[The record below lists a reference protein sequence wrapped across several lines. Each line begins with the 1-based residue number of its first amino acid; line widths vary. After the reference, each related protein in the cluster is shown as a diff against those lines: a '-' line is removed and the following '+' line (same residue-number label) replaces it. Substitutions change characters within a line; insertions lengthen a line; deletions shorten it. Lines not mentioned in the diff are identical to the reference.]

1 MIVTDIQQ
9 RTFAGPLI
17 FGAFDVLI
25 ARSCREIAT
34 SATTKMVSRKI
45 NVLVVV
51 SLIAG
56 VLATL
61 AGCDRGSRYHR
72 HLGSTMGTYYAVTY
86 AGAASCAGELSE
98 VLEDELDAVNAQ
110 MSTYLPE
117 SELSRF
123 NASNDLDWVDVS
135 IELAQTIAVAHELSE
150 QSQGAFDVTVGPLVN
165 VWGFGPE
172 ERTEPPTA
180 EEVALALT
188 RVGYDKLM
196 VDVDRS
202 ALRKQ
207 HVDLY
212 VDLSAI
218 AKGHGVDRLAA
229 VLDRHGCE
237 HFLVDIGGE
246 VRTRGHNAS
255 GSDWRVGIEVPDGS
269 GSIQRVLYL
278 SGQAVATSGDY
289 RNFRVESGS
298 RFSHTIDPRLGRPVN
313 HDLVSVTVVAERA
326 ELADG
331 YATLISVLGAESG
344 LRFASDRHL
353 AVFLIVRQEA
363 GFEER
368 YTAPMTRYLPGL
380 K

>member
-1 MIVTDIQQ
+1 M
-9 RTFAGPLI
+9 A
-17 FGAFDVLI
+17 
-25 ARSCREIAT
+25 
-34 SATTKMVSRKI
+34 SRKI
-45 NVLVVV
+45 DVLVAAV
-51 SLIAG
+51 SLIVG
-56 VLATL
+56 VSAMM
-61 AGCDRGSRYHR
+61 AGCDRGAAYHQ
-72 HLGSTMGTYYAVTY
+72 HSGFTMGTYYAVTY
-86 AGAASCAGELSE
+86 AGAARCVGELSE

-110 MSTYLPE
+110 MSTYLPD

-123 NASNDLDWVDVS
+123 NASNALDWVDVS
-135 IELAQTIAVAHELSE
+135 IELAETIAVALELSK

-165 VWGFGPE
+165 AWGFGPQ
-172 ERTEPPTA
+172 ERTEPPSA
-180 EEVALALT
+180 EEVASALA

-196 VDVDRS
+196 VDVELS
-202 ALRKQ
+202 ALRKRQ
-207 HVDLY
+207 VDLY

-229 VLDRHGCE
+229 VLDRHGCN

-298 RFSHTIDPRLGRPVN
+298 RISHTIDPRRGRPVE
-313 HDLVSVTVVAERA
+313 HDLASVTVVAERA

-344 LRFASDRHL
+344 LRFARDRDL